1 MSHIEHL
8 SQSVKSLNKQTKAY
22 FHGDQWKEA
31 LVFFFFVLLA
41 FGFWLL
47 QSLQQEY
54 EISLTFPVKYK
65 ELPADIAFDEEIPQQ
80 IMAKVKDK
88 GSVLLNYTLGRTL
101 LPIEVKLDNKE
112 KQGVLHFSKKQIE
125 NDIQKQLLATT
136 SLIEFEPQQI
146 EAFFSQRKHKA
157 LPVKFVGDI
166 QFITGF
172 HLSDEIQIQP
182 NTVDAYASAA
192 TLDTLYEA
200 QTSVIEVKKG
210 NKTVQRTIALRPIPG
225 VNLVPST
232 VTVTLPI
239 EEYTEKSLTLPIIC
253 KGVPHHYKVRLFPP
267 EITVTCSVPLSRFK
281 ALSEAQFEVAID
293 YQELEQN
300 ASGSCI
306 VHLTRKPEWVHT
318 PTLLPM
324 QVEFLLE
331 HNEHYD

>member
-200 QTSVIEVKKG
+200 QTSFIEVKKG

-239 EEYTEKSLTLPIIC
+239 EEYTEKSLALPIIC

>member
-1 MSHIEHL
+1 MTHREHL
-8 SQSVKSLNKQTKAY
+8 SQSVKSLNKQTKAF
-22 FHGDQWKEA
+22 FHGEQWKEA

-54 EISLTFPVKYK
+54 EITLAFPIKYK
-65 ELPADIAFDEEIPQQ
+65 ELPADIAFNEEIPQQ
-80 IMAKVKDK
+80 VTAKVKDK

-101 LPIEVKLDNKE
+101 QPIEVRLNTEE
-112 KQGVLHFSKKQIE
+112 KQGTLHFSKKQIE
-125 NDIQKQLLATT
+125 NDIQKQLLSTT
-136 SLIEFEPQQI
+136 ALIEFEPQQI
-146 EAFFSQRKHKA
+146 AAPFSQRKHKA
-157 LPVKFVGDI
+157 LPVKFDGDI

-172 HLSDEIQIQP
+172 QLSGEIQIEP

-192 TLDTLYEA
+192 ALDTLQEVLT
-200 QTSVIEVKKG
+200 QFTEVKKG
-210 NKTVQRTIALRPIPG
+210 N
-225 VNLVPST
+225 NLVPTT

-253 KGVPHHYKVRLFPP
+253 KGVPHHYKVRLFPS
-267 EITVTCSVPLSRFK
+267 EVTVTCSVPLSRFK
-281 ALSEAQFEVAID
+281 ALSESQFEITID
-293 YQELEQN
+293 YNELEQN
-300 ASGSCI
+300 ASGSCY

-318 PTLLPM
+318 PTLLPT

>member
-8 SQSVKSLNKQTKAY
+8 SQSVKSLNKQAKAY

-157 LPVKFVGDI
+157 LPVK
-166 QFITGF
+166 
-172 HLSDEIQIQP
+172 
-182 NTVDAYASAA
+182 
-192 TLDTLYEA
+192 
-200 QTSVIEVKKG
+200 
-210 NKTVQRTIALRPIPG
+210 
-225 VNLVPST
+225 
-232 VTVTLPI
+232 
-239 EEYTEKSLTLPIIC
+239 
-253 KGVPHHYKVRLFPP
+253 
-267 EITVTCSVPLSRFK
+267 
-281 ALSEAQFEVAID
+281 
-293 YQELEQN
+293 
-300 ASGSCI
+300 
-306 VHLTRKPEWVHT
+306 
-318 PTLLPM
+318 
-324 QVEFLLE
+324 
-331 HNEHYD
+331 